1 MTTQTPKQQAI
12 IPDLPRQHPL
22 VGKDGMINDYWA
34 LFFDNLT
41 SVLQNNYSNEG
52 VQIPMQSA
60 ANIANL
66 NATEPN
72 PPTGANTRLSTA
84 NILYDSTNHEFKGNI
99 NGTWMTF
106 TLT

>member
-12 IPDLPRQHPL
+12 IPDLPRQYPM
-22 VGKDGMINDYWA
+22 VDKNGMVNDYWA

-41 SVLQNNYSNEG
+41 SVLQNNYSPEG
-52 VQIPMQSA
+52 IQVPSQTA

-66 NATEPN
+66 NATGSN
-72 PPTGANTRLSTA
+72 PPTGVNTRLSNA
-84 NILYDSTNHEFKGNI
+84 NILYDSTNDTFKGNI
-99 NGTWMTF
+99 NGTWKTF